1 MGGQCKWAI
10 RFDNKTGKWPSYGP
24 AASLSTGEREGRK
37 NKIKTWRKGKV
48 VSSFFFYQLD
58 KSKFTSSIAP
68 DIQIIHDHLQ
78 CVRSPQKTSALIW
91 PCRSHKNRR
100 ASLFLSLLA
109 RFFFYFLY
117 FYFPRPKSVPVER
130 RRHEISITSPQF
142 RLVTDKSHYSER
154 LVSFL
159 VVGDPMYSG
168 SGSTA
173 GLRELLASRMGR

>member
-1 MGGQCKWAI
+1 MK
-10 RFDNKTGKWPSYGP
+10 K
-24 AASLSTGEREGRK
+24 RK
-37 NKIKTWRKGKV
+37 SCFV
-48 VSSFFFYQLD
+48 VLFYQLD

-109 RFFFYFLY
+109 RFFFYFY
-117 FYFPRPKSVPVER
+117 IFPRPKSVPVER

-159 VVGDPMYSG
+159 IVGDPMYSR

-173 GLRELLASRMGR
+173 GLRELLASGMSR